1 MRRMAVLS
9 VAAAGLVGALGACAA
24 DDDGPAAPPGSDDP
38 EYVMCD
44 PGPAG
49 GDAPA
54 SAAVAPTPT
63 PAPTPASAPLTRW
76 VDPFIGTGG
85 VGFGVGSTFP
95 GPQRPFGMV
104 RPGPDTS
111 SGGEDADFAH
121 CSGYAH
127 DDGFITGF
135 SHTRMNGTG
144 LPDYGVL
151 ALMPTIGMTAAKTS
165 QAGYRAPFSHA
176 TEAAHPGYYA
186 VTLDDSKVKIELT
199 STERVALHR
208 YTFPA
213 TAGADA
219 TVLVDVG
226 HTIPTTKIT
235 GGEVKVDGA
244 AREVSGFAHLEGSLS
259 GRFGGVDVFYV
270 ARFARP
276 FAASGVWRAGA
287 LAPGET
293 SRTGGDTGAWLTFDA
308 AADPVVEARVGI
320 SFVDEAHARA
330 NLDAEAPASLS
341 FDAARAASDAAWEA
355 MLGKISVEG
364 RSERDERIFYTAL
377 YHALLMPTLASDV
390 DGSYRGLD
398 HAVHHADGF
407 RYFTDFSL
415 WDTYRTLHPFLS
427 LVYPDVEREM
437 LDSLVAMGEE
447 SGAIPRWPL
456 GDGETSCM
464 VGDSAAIV
472 LGEGMKK
479 GVGPVDYAS
488 AYEIL
493 RRAAT
498 GPLPEHGREGIAE
511 YVAKGY
517 VPIEASGGSAAMT
530 VEYSADD
537 LALAGLAEGLG
548 RADDAAMFRERSH
561 SWKNLFD
568 PSGGFVVGRHADGT
582 FAPFVP
588 VAQHDFYAE
597 GNAWQY
603 TFGAPYDGETLAALF
618 GGRDPMLAKLEQL
631 FTRSACQPA
640 IAALPQP
647 YYWQGNE
654 VDLGAAWL
662 FSAMDD
668 WARTA
673 RWTRWI
679 LAARYG
685 DGPDG
690 LPGNDD
696 GGTMSAWYLF
706 AASGFYPIAG
716 TDTYLL
722 GSPIF
727 TKVTMHLPGGDLVV
741 SAPETSPVA
750 RYVRAATWNGAPI
763 TRPRL
768 SHADLA
774 GGGALS
780 LEMSDTP

>member
-9 VAAAGLVGALGACAA
+9 GVGAAAIAACVGACGA
-24 DDDGPAAPPGSDDP
+24 DDGGAAAAPGSDDP
-38 EYVMCD
+38 EYAMCD

-49 GDAPA
+49 GDAPD
-54 SAAVAPTPT
+54 APGA
-63 PAPTPASAPLTRW
+63 PAPAGAPLTGW

-111 SGGEDADFAH
+111 SGGDDADFAH

-127 DDGFITGF
+127 DDRFITGF
-135 SHTRMNGTG
+135 SHTRMSGTG

-151 ALMPTIGMTAAKTS
+151 ALMPTIGMTPAKTS
-165 QAGYRAPFSHA
+165 ESGYRAPFSHA
-176 TEAAHPGYYA
+176 TEEAHPGYYA
-186 VTLDDSKVKIELT
+186 VTLDDSKVKVELT
-199 STERVALHR
+199 STDRVAFHR
-208 YTFPA
+208 YPVPA
-213 TAGADA
+213 SAGSDA
-219 TVLVDVG
+219 TVLIDVG

-235 GGEVKVDGA
+235 GGEVKIDAA
-244 AREVSGFAHLEGSLS
+244 AREVSGFSHVEGSLS

-270 ARFARP
+270 ARFTRP
-276 FAASGVWRAGA
+276 FAASGVWSAGA
-287 LAPGET
+287 LAPGDT
-293 SRTGGDTGAWLTFDA
+293 SRTGADTGAWLSFDA
-308 AADPVVEARVGI
+308 SADPVVEARVGI
-320 SFVDEAHARA
+320 SFVDEAHARH
-330 NLDAEAPASLS
+330 NLDTEAPASIS
-341 FDAARAASDAAWEA
+341 FDTARATSDAVWES
-355 MLGKISVEG
+355 MLGKVAVEG
-364 RSERDERIFYTAL
+364 GSDRDRRVFYTAL

-398 HAVHHADGF
+398 HAVHHAEGF

-437 LDSLVAMGEE
+437 LESLVAMGKA

-464 VGDSAAIV
+464 VGDSAAVV

-479 GVGPVDYAS
+479 GIGPVDYAG

-498 GPLPEHGREGIAE
+498 GPLPEHGREGIAD
-511 YVAKGY
+511 YVAQGY
-517 VPIEASGGSAAMT
+517 VPIEASGSSAAMT

-561 SWKNLFD
+561 DWKNLFD
-568 PSGGFVVGRHADGT
+568 PTGGFVVGRHADGS
-582 FAPFVP
+582 FAPYVP

-603 TFGAPYDGETLAALF
+603 TFAPLQDAETLAGLL
-618 GGRDPMLAKLEQL
+618 GGRDAMLAKLEQL
-631 FTRSACQPA
+631 FTRSACNPT

-654 VDLGAAWL
+654 VDLGAAWM

-679 LAARYG
+679 LSARYG

-696 GGTMSAWYLF
+696 AGTMSAWYLF

-727 TKVTMHLPGGDLVV
+727 AKVTMHLPGGDLVV
-741 SAPETSPVA
+741 SAPGTSASA
-750 RYVRAATWNGAPI
+750 RYVRAGAWNGAPI
-763 TRPRL
+763 ARPRL

-774 GGGALS
+774 RGGTLS
-780 LEMSDTP
+780 LEMSDAP